1 MPSPVEARTP
11 APPRRAAVAGRLRAL
26 ALIPAGL
33 AILYGA
39 LDLAAG
45 GRSAVPAAGVCA
57 GLVVTALAARAL
69 ARRAPGRGHAVPLAV
84 LAVILWTALFSV
96 HATLSPAGRPAAAT
110 PAILLLAAAALVLP
124 WGARAQATA
133 ALGAILGCGV
143 VIASAGRP
151 LDPALAY
158 AAAALLVATAA
169 SCAGAA
175 ATARAAAGLERRVR
189 RLRRTSRTMRAKAV
203 EKADLLAGVSH
214 ELRTPLNVVLGYV
227 DLLLDRSAGSPL
239 APAQREILGRIGR
252 NAATLSHLVNDLAD
266 LSRIQAGRLRVAMAP
281 VEVAPL
287 FAELSTLMDLLLA
300 GRDVGFTAR
309 IEPACERVEAD
320 PDRLRQVV
328 SNLLVNAVK
337 FTERGLITLAA
348 EPDGAGGV
356 VISVAETGIGTAPAA
371 PRPSGEPLRGGQAPG
386 DRARGAGVGLSIS
399 SRLAS
404 LMGATVTV
412 ESEPGRGSRF
422 ALGLRA
428 APAAGGVPASA
439 PAG

>member
-1 MPSPVEARTP
+1 V
-11 APPRRAAVAGRLRAL
+11 
-26 ALIPAGL
+26 
-33 AILYGA
+33 
-39 LDLAAG
+39 
-45 GRSAVPAAGVCA
+45 
-57 GLVVTALAARAL
+57 
-69 ARRAPGRGHAVPLAV
+69 
-84 LAVILWTALFSV
+84 
-96 HATLSPAGRPAAAT
+96 
-110 PAILLLAAAALVLP
+110 
-124 WGARAQATA
+124 
-133 ALGAILGCGV
+133 
-143 VIASAGRP
+143 
-151 LDPALAY
+151 
-158 AAAALLVATAA
+158 
-169 SCAGAA
+169 
-175 ATARAAAGLERRVR
+175 TARAAAGLERRAR

-239 APAQREILGRIGR
+239 APAQREILGGIGR

-337 FTERGLITLAA
+337 LTERGLITLAA

-356 VISVAETGIGTAPAA
+356 VISVAKTEFGTVPAA
-371 PRPSGEPLRGGQAPG
+371 PRPSGEPLRGGHAPG
-386 DRARGAGVGLSIS
+386 DRAPGAGVGLSIS